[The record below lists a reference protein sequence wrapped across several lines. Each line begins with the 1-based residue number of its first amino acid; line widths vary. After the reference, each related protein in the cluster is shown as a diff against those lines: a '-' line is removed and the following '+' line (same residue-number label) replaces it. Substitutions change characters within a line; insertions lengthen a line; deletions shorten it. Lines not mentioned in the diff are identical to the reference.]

1 MARGLRQG
9 HVALIVQKFGGTSV
23 GDLGRIEAVADK
35 VLAAREAGDDIIVV
49 LSAMA
54 GETDRLL
61 GYARAIST
69 HGRPNPRELDLLLST
84 GEQVTVALLCM
95 ALEKRGVTAR
105 SFTGFQ
111 AGIRTDDAH
120 NKASILDIDTRALL
134 AQIGKGRVPVVAGFQ
149 GMDAAGN
156 ITTLGRGG
164 SDTTAVAI
172 AAALDAAECHIY
184 TDVDG
189 VYTTDPRIVPDARR
203 IEQLSCAV
211 MLAMA
216 GQGSKVLQVRS
227 VEFAQQHRVALRV
240 LSTFEPGSGTL
251 ITHDDSTSNAPAAIA
266 GIACSRDVARV
277 HIGNMPNLDLLAL
290 LRNSRIE
297 TDMVE
302 QLASAASGRDLAFS
316 VSRQDSEQAREI
328 LAGSLKETGAL
339 VDIDTRVAKV
349 TLVGDGISTYPDIFQ
364 RMNAALK
371 AAGTDVRQILR
382 SERRISLLVD
392 EFEMEKAVRTLHH
405 EFRLNEATMHV
416 KAG

>member
-1 MARGLRQG
+1 M
-9 HVALIVQKFGGTSV
+9 ALIVQKFGGTSV
-23 GDLGRIEAVADK
+23 GDLDRIEAVADK
-35 VLAAREAGDDIIVV
+35 VLAARDAGTDIVVV

-84 GEQVTVALLCM
+84 GEQVTIALLCM

-120 NKASILDIDTRALL
+120 NKARILDIDKRALL
-134 AQIGKGRVPVVAGFQ
+134 EQIGKGRVPVVAGFQ

-172 AAALDAAECHIY
+172 AAALNAAECHIY

-189 VYTTDPRIVPDARR
+189 VYTTDPRIVPEARK
-203 IEQLSCAV
+203 IDQLPCAE
-211 MLAMA
+211 MLEMA
-216 GQGSKVLQVRS
+216 AQGSKVLQVRS
-227 VEFAQQHRVALRV
+227 VEFARQHGVALRV
-240 LSTFEPGSGTL
+240 LSTFEPGAGTL
-251 ITHDDSTSNAPAAIA
+251 ITHHPEASNKPLAIS
-266 GIACSRDVARV
+266 GIACSRDEARF
-277 HIGNMPNLDLLAL
+277 HIRELSMAANDLLHL
-290 LRNSRIE
+290 LADSRIAI
-297 TDMVE
+297 DMV
-302 QLASAASGRDLAFS
+302 QSGVSSSGRELEFS
-316 VSRQDSEQAREI
+316 VSRQDYEQAREI
-328 LAGSLKETGAL
+328 LAGPLKDTGAL
-339 VDIDTRVAKV
+339 IEINSRLAKV
-349 TLVGDGISTYPDIFQ
+349 ALVGSGISTHPDICQ
-364 RMNAALK
+364 RVK
-371 AAGTDVRQILR
+371 ATLEDAGIAVTQILP
-382 SERRISLLVD
+382 SQLRISLLVD

-405 EFRLNEATMHV
+405 EFRLNEAPVRV

>member
-1 MARGLRQG
+1 M
-9 HVALIVQKFGGTSV
+9 ALIVQKFGGTSV
-23 GDLGRIEAVADK
+23 GDLDRIEAVADK
-35 VLAAREAGDDIIVV
+35 VLVAREAGDDIVVV

-84 GEQVTVALLCM
+84 GEQVTIALLCM

-120 NKASILDIDTRALL
+120 NKARILDIDTRALRE
-134 AQIGKGRVPVVAGFQ
+134 QIGKGRVPVIAGFQ

-164 SDTTAVAI
+164 SDTTAVAV
-172 AAALDAAECHIY
+172 AAALKAAECHIY

-189 VYTTDPRIVPDARR
+189 VYTTDPRIVPEARR
-203 IEQLSCAV
+203 IEQLSCAE
-211 MLAMA
+211 MLEMA

-240 LSTFEPGSGTL
+240 LSTFQQGSGTL
-251 ITHDDSTSNAPAAIA
+251 ITHSESASNLPPNVT
-266 GIACSRDVARV
+266 GIAFSRDVARIV
-277 HIGNMPNLDLLAL
+277 IRNMPNVDLLAL
-290 LRNSRIE
+290 LANSRIE
-297 TDMVE
+297 TDMEVTSV
-302 QLASAASGRDLAFS
+302 SAGSVCELEFS
-316 VSRQDSEQAREI
+316 VSRQECEQAREI
-328 LAGSLKETGAL
+328 VAGAL
-339 VDIDTRVAKV
+339 KDSEALVEINSRLARVA
-349 TLVGDGISTYPDIFQ
+349 LVGSEISTHPDICQ
-364 RMNAALK
+364 RAAAGLK
-371 AAGTDVRQILR
+371 AAGIAVWQILP
-382 SERRISLLVD
+382 SQLRISLLLD
-392 EFEMEKAVRTLHH
+392 EFAMEKAVRTLHH
-405 EFRLNEATMHV
+405 EFRLNEATMSV